1 MKKKSFKEQKIE
13 DLEKMK
19 EQAENNMK
27 IQKTNVE
34 ELEVLIK
41 YYKKQ

>member
-13 DLEKMK
+13 DLKKMK